1 MHNHY
6 KDQFFSLGGGEGVRV
21 CECHLEANMMQ
32 AWQFYVRFCTTC
44 VFMQDQELNSWS
56 ISSSGPDYKKERK
69 KNKNSVCLSICWILS
84 YYVNEVDGC
93 CGVQVPVQLV

>member
-32 AWQFYVRFCTTC
+32 AWQFYVRFCTMC

-69 KNKNSVCLSICWILS
+69 KK
-84 YYVNEVDGC
+84 
-93 CGVQVPVQLV
+93 